1 LSGLNPF
8 SHPDL
13 LYGFNAGDDTGV
25 FRLRDDLAI
34 VQSVDFFSPIVDDPY
49 KFGRIAAAN
58 ALSDI
63 YTSGATPVTALN
75 IIGFPLKLGT
85 ELITDILR
93 GGADAVK
100 EAGAVILGGHTIDD
114 EEPKYGLAVTGIV
127 DPAKMI
133 TNSGAR
139 PGDALLLTKKIGV
152 GILSNIAKLKGGALG
167 ALGAGGSS
175 IPEKVYKEAIT
186 AMMRLNKNASAAMR
200 KFNVTACTD
209 VSGFGL
215 LGHARN
221 IADNS
226 GVSLSISYSATP
238 RYEGVEE
245 RAAQGSKGGGERN
258 YSWIKSFLQKADGVS
273 TAQVMV
279 MCDPQTSG
287 GLLMAV
293 DSNKAEALAKRIRD
307 GGDETA
313 IIGQVDQG
321 EPGVIKLDP

>member
-1 LSGLNPF
+1 MSGLDPF

-13 LYGFNAGDDTGV
+13 LYGFNTGDDTGV

-49 KFGRIAAAN
+49 EFGRIAAAN

-75 IIGFPLKLGT
+75 IIGFPLKLGA

-93 GGADAVK
+93 GGGDAVE
-100 EAGAVILGGHTIDD
+100 EAGAVILGGHTVDD
-114 EEPKYGLAVTGIV
+114 KEPKYGLAVTGIV
-127 DPAKMI
+127 NPAKMI

-152 GILSNIAKLKGGALG
+152 GIISNITKLKNGAPG
-167 ALGAGGSS
+167 TPGAGGPA
-175 IPEKVYKEAIT
+175 IPENVCEEAIT
-186 AMMRLNKNASAAMR
+186 AMMRLNKNASAAMVE
-200 KFNVTACTD
+200 FGVNACTD

-221 IADNS
+221 IAVNS
-226 GVSLSISYSATP
+226 GLSLSISYSKTP
-238 RYEGVEE
+238 VYEGVEE
-245 RAAQGSKGGGERN
+245 LAIQGSKGGGERN
-258 YSWIKSFLQKADGVS
+258 YSWARNFLRRADGVS
-273 TAQVMV
+273 TRQVMV

-293 DSNKAEALAKRIRD
+293 DPNKAEKLTERIRD
-307 GGDETA
+307 GGGDAA
-313 IIGQVDQG
+313 IIGKADEG